1 MKLLISIISLV
12 RRQPLSQILVLPVI
26 SNDVAALIEQIL
38 HEVNHICSNRILTFG
53 IRNICS
59 PAKVG
64 IGYYKAVK
72 LPAR

>member
-1 MKLLISIISLV
+1 MGLSDGQVTYANMKFCF
-12 RRQPLSQILVLPVI
+12 SQNTFFL
-26 SNDVAALIEQIL
+26 
-38 HEVNHICSNRILTFG
+38 ILTFG
-53 IRNICS
+53 IRSIRS